1 VTGRLASR
9 AADAEALL
17 ARFNEASEAALSA
30 LGRRDRDALGHA
42 LDVREALQHEIE
54 RALRD
59 ITAIRSRFA
68 PDGTTPVGGTRV
80 MDRAVEQY
88 CAPLEELARAGQV
101 LQERLESSANQIRDG
116 ILGEIASIDGAAS
129 IAASYSPAVG
139 PDVRRLDV
147 VL

>member
-1 VTGRLASR
+1 MTGRLASR

-30 LGRRDRDALGHA
+30 LGRRDRDALLQA

-68 PDGTTPVGGTRV
+68 PNGATPVAARV
-80 MDRAVEQY
+80 TDRAVEQY

>member
-30 LGRRDRDALGHA
+30 LGRHDRDALLQA

-54 RALRD
+54 RAMRD

-68 PDGTTPVGGTRV
+68 PNGTTPFGGTRV

-101 LQERLESSANQIRDG
+101 LQERLESSANQVRDG